1 MKLDDIGNAVLTAL
15 QSALNLIVFVLASV
29 LFLPALLIV
38 NLLQDWWSKKLGSL
52 FDL

>member
-1 MKLDDIGNAVLTAL
+1 MTFDDISKAILAAL
-15 QSALNLIVFVLASV
+15 QSALNLIIFVLASV